1 MANLK
6 NYVKAELNDI
16 ICCNQLNGSA
26 MKWTEDRLDA
36 IVDSIM
42 FDINEI
48 GPDYDLDEIINWNL
62 DQNLS
67 HAY

>member
-1 MANLK
+1 MANLRE
-6 NYVKAELNDI
+6 YVQAELQDA
-16 ICCNQLNGSA
+16 ICCNQLNGSD
-26 MKWTEDRLDA
+26 MRWTEGRFNSL
-36 IVDSIM
+36 VDSIM
-42 FDINEI
+42 FDIQEI

>member
-48 GPDYDLDEIINWNL
+48 GPDYDLD
-62 DQNLS
+62 
-67 HAY
+67 